1 MPLKGTT
8 PRIMM
13 RNKGGTPHGTFH
25 GHGCFL
31 RPLRSR
37 PGGLIRLGPGG
48 VSFGPRVIRASSS
61 SSSSS
66 DSSDSWDS
74 NERRDSSKDAALWDS
89 AIKEARSLLDEASLL
104 AEQQTRAELEEA
116 FDTDFVDEMSAESS
130 ASTSRRGVEVS
141 EMTEEE
147 ASEMLYSIWLK
158 HGANEVQAS
167 RLVQES
173 PKEGRY
179 ASPRRIE
186 RKLVRL
192 SRILPACKLAVMALA
207 DMRILYQPSSAILA
221 TLIELMKWF
230 DADTAMAMM
239 QEEPR
244 LATELRA
251 GGGSGGDYDSG
262 APTLEA
268 MVLETCEA
276 LRGIG
281 GSAAASDA
289 AVFFALSE
297 EPSLIIKLPP
307 LRDSCLSWRSRD
319 IAEFPMDLQN
329 SIAWA
334 MRMKHA
340 T

>member
-1 MPLKGTT
+1 
-8 PRIMM
+8 MM
-13 RNKGGTPHGTFH
+13 LKGGTPHG
-25 GHGCFL
+25 HGCFVRAPLSSFRGRL
-31 RPLRSR
+31 RVVRA
-37 PGGLIRLGPGG
+37 
-48 VSFGPRVIRASSS
+48 ASSS

-66 DSSDSWDS
+66 SYGDSDA
-74 NERRDSSKDAALWDS
+74 RRDLQKDAALWDS
-89 AIKEARSLLDEASLL
+89 AIKEARSLLDEASQL

-116 FDTDFVDEMSAESS
+116 FDTDFVDEMSADS

-167 RLVQES
+167 RLVEES

-307 LRDSCLSWRSRD
+307 LRDSSLSWRSRD